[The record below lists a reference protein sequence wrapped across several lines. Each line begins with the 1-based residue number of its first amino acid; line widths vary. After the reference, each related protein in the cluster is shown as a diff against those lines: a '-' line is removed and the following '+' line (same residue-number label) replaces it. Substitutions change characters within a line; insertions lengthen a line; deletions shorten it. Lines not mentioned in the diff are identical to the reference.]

1 MVFAKGISFISPQCP
16 SGIPVRPLLFIFF
29 FLQFSGRSEGWFLL
43 KHDPSKLVLLFSCM
57 NAISLTNANFFSALD
72 LHDLASMNQD
82 FNLAIL
88 NAGNRS

>member
-1 MVFAKGISFISPQCP
+1 MVFAKGISFISPQWS

-43 KHDPSKLVLLFSCM
+43 KHNPTGLVLLFNFV
-57 NAISLTNANFFSALD
+57 NAIWLINANFFSALD

-82 FNLAIL
+82 FN
-88 NAGNRS
+88 